1 MDKVIRVVVANQP
14 RLMRELV
21 LETINEQLGI
31 EIVAEIEDD
40 SAIVETVDAT
50 HPDCLIITLDE
61 FDQRPPLCEILL
73 RRHPQ
78 MTILALAPERNS
90 SVFFWASLDIHERPA
105 ESSEAGI
112 LNALRRKGQLAGAE
126 GG

>member
-21 LETINEQLGI
+21 LETINEQSGI
-31 EIVAEIEDD
+31 EIVAEIQDE
-40 SAIVETVDAT
+40 SAIAEAVDAT

-61 FDQRPPLCEILL
+61 SNQRPPICETLL

-78 MTILALAPERNS
+78 MTILALAPARNS
-90 SVFFWASLDIHERPA
+90 SVFFWASLDIHESPT

-112 LNALRRKGQLAGAE
+112 LNTLRRNGQLAG